1 MSLKI
6 ILGNAGAGKSTALLR
21 EVIRHAAAH
30 PEMSHLVLVPEQ
42 FCLSTQRRLVEMHP
56 DHVLLNIE
64 ALSFDRLA
72 ARAFR
77 ELRAEAA
84 DVLSDTAKTLFLSL
98 AVRDVRS
105 RLEVYQRQTGYP
117 AFVQRLSSLIAE
129 WTMNDIGPE
138 RLRELSE
145 EEGLP
150 RLLRLKLKDLALI
163 YEAFRRR
170 LGDKQTAEELLP
182 RFSRL
187 LPRSTVGRADRLYL
201 DGFTGFTTVQ
211 YRILEELMRRAGET
225 CAVLTLPPEED
236 PDAPVREGDLFALS
250 RRTVRRLEHCAR
262 EAGQKTEIRYLPEEH
277 PRLPELTY
285 LREHLFRRTPKEEE
299 RWPVRPECVHLT
311 ACAAP
316 EEEAA
321 LTARRILELVRKD
334 GLRWRDIAATV
345 SDLSLYVPLLKRE
358 LSERNIPFFT
368 DRREP
373 LQQHPL
379 IRLILD
385 ALDTVREGL
394 PREGLLR
401 MLKNPLSP
409 LTREEC
415 DRFENYLLAAGVR
428 RGRAFTEPF
437 FRLRR
442 KRAGED
448 PAQYEENAAA
458 ERDEMETLRGRV
470 MAPVIRLRDS
480 LGKGTTAQSGGD
492 ALLQFLE
499 DWGLAEK
506 TESLEEARLALGQ
519 EGASWPEAADQLRAF
534 IANMQ
539 AVLGGTVLG
548 RREFT
553 EMVSAALGGLT
564 CGRLPVS
571 PDQVLVGDVMR
582 SRLGSIKVLFFL
594 GMNEGL
600 VPKQR
605 SGGRLLTDRER
616 LALSFYEE
624 DMGYTDIKAMS
635 EERFYLYCLLQK
647 PAEQIRITYALR
659 GSGAEKDRLP
669 APMAEEIKALFPELA
684 VGYYLPSARPAAK
697 EDEPDPAPVI
707 LSPES
712 VAALYGDLLYTS
724 ISGLERFASCP
735 YHFFMEKGL
744 KLEERQEYAW
754 GAAEHGTFFH
764 KVAERILTE
773 LKRRDVKPDGLD
785 ETEKNDLVDR
795 AMEEAKQMTA
805 GTLEDGAETDYR
817 LDRWKKFFLLY
828 LDYLG
833 EKGLGDGFVPAE
845 FEVRFGPRDGQITRI
860 PLDGGRAV
868 QLNGQIDRI
877 DVRKQE
883 EADYL
888 RIVDYKTKRKPV
900 FKPVELTEG
909 RQLQLAVYLD
919 MALRLYAAQH
929 PDRSVRP
936 GGIGYASLAE
946 PVTKWTALPEERRNA
961 LWEQLAPS
969 GLRAQEV
976 TPAETTKTG
985 RLKKTPPDV
994 RSARELEL
1002 LAEYAR
1008 DQLARLGRGVFGG
1021 DVTPAPWGPK
1031 DHGSCTYCDYKETCP
1046 FDEERKGCRYRQDSL
1061 KPAEAWDVIRGRKQE
1076 TDAPAEDP
1084 EGEEADH
1091 GIQ

>member
-1 MSLKI
+1 MSLEI
-6 ILGNAGAGKSTALLR
+6 ILGNAGSGKSTALLQ

-42 FCLSTQRRLVEMHP
+42 FCLSTQRKLVEMHP

-77 ELRAEAA
+77 ELRAESA
-84 DVLSDTAKTLFLSL
+84 DVLSDTAKILFLSL

-105 RLEVYQRQTGYP
+105 QLEIYEKQTRYP

-150 RLLRLKLKDLALI
+150 HLLRLKLKDLALI
-163 YEAFRRR
+163 YEAFRKR

-201 DGFTGFTTVQ
+201 DGFTGFTAVQ
-211 YRILEELMRRAGET
+211 YRILEELFRRAGGIR
-225 CAVLTLPPEED
+225 AVLTLPPEED
-236 PDAPVREGDLFALS
+236 PDAPVREDDLFALS
-250 RRTVRRLEHCAR
+250 RQTVRRLENCAKA
-262 EAGQKTEIRYLPEEH
+262 AGKLTKIGYLTEEY
-277 PRLPELTY
+277 PRNKELTY
-285 LREHLFRRTPKEEE
+285 LRQHLFRRPPEETE
-299 RWPVRPECVHLT
+299 GWPDKPESVQLT
-311 ACAAP
+311 ACATP

-321 LTARRILELVRKD
+321 LAARLIRKAVQEEH
-334 GLRWRDIAATV
+334 LRWRDIAVTV

-358 LSERNIPFFT
+358 FSERNIPFFT

-379 IRLILD
+379 IRLVLD
-385 ALDTVREGL
+385 ALETVGEGL

-401 MLKNPLSP
+401 LLKNPLSP

-415 DRFENYLLAAGVR
+415 DRFENYLLAAGIR
-428 RGRAFTEPF
+428 RGKAFTEPF
-437 FRLRR
+437 TRLRK
-442 KRAGED
+442 KRAGEST
-448 PAQYEENAAA
+448 PQYEEAALA
-458 ERDEMETLRGRV
+458 ERDAMEALRGKV
-470 MAPVIRLRDS
+470 MEPVIALKDA
-480 LGKGTTAQSGGD
+480 LGRGTTAQSGGD
-492 ALLQFLE
+492 ALLRFLE
-499 DWGLAEK
+499 AWGLSEK
-506 TESLEEARLALGQ
+506 TESLEEERLALGL
-519 EGASWPEAADQLRAF
+519 EGASWQEAADQLRNF
-534 IANMQ
+534 LTNMQ

-571 PDQVLVGDVMR
+571 PDQVLVGDIMR
-582 SRLGSIKVLFFL
+582 SRLGNIKVLFFL
-594 GMNEGL
+594 GVNEGL

-624 DMGYTDIKAMS
+624 ELGYTDIKAMS

-647 PAEQIRITYALR
+647 PVERLCITYALR
-659 GSGAEKDRLP
+659 GSGAEKERLP
-669 APMAEEIKALFPELA
+669 APLAEEIKKLFPKLPT
-684 VGYYLPSARPAAK
+684 GYFLPSSRPAPQG
-697 EDEPDPAPVI
+697 DEPDFAPVI

-712 VAALYGDLLYTS
+712 VAALYGPLLYTS

-735 YHFFMEKGL
+735 YSFFMEKGL
-744 KLEERQEYAW
+744 KLEERQELEW
-754 GAAEHGTFFH
+754 TAADHGTFFH
-764 KVAERILTE
+764 KAVEVLLTE
-773 LKRRDVKPDGLD
+773 MKRRGLAPEQLGDAEKAALVGQALD
-785 ETEKNDLVDR
+785 EASRQAEVSRDDS
-795 AMEEAKQMTA
+795 
-805 GTLEDGAETDYR
+805 AETAYR
-817 LDRWKKFFLLY
+817 LDRWRDFFLLY

-833 EKGLGDGFVPAE
+833 EKGLRDGFVPAA
-845 FEVRFGPRDGQITRI
+845 FEVFFGPRDAQATRI
-860 PLDGGRAV
+860 PLDGAHTL
-868 QLNGQIDRI
+868 QLTGKIDRI
-877 DVRKQE
+877 DVREQD

-888 RIVDYKTKRKPV
+888 RVVDYKTRKTTT
-900 FKPVELTEG
+900 FDPVELTEG

-919 MALRLYAAQH
+919 MALRLYAARH
-929 PDRSVRP
+929 PDKKVRP
-936 GGIGYASLAE
+936 GAIGYASLAE
-946 PVTKWTALPEERRNA
+946 PQTDWGPPELRREA
-961 LWEQLAPS
+961 LWKELSLS
-969 GLRAQEV
+969 GLSAREV
-976 TPAETTKTG
+976 TPTEYTKDG
-985 RLKKTPPDV
+985 KVKSQNGLPSV
-994 RSARELEL
+994 RELEL
-1002 LAEYAR
+1002 LAAFAR
-1008 DQLARLGRGVFGG
+1008 DRLARLGRQVYSG

-1031 DHGSCTYCDYKETCP
+1031 DHSSCEYCAYRETCP
-1046 FDEERKGCRYRQDSL
+1046 FDDTRKDCRYRYDSL
-1061 KPAEAWDVIRGRKQE
+1061 KKPEAWTMIREEGAKI
-1076 TDAPAEDP
+1076 APAQAED
-1084 EGEEADH
+1084 GEEADH